1 MTDRDVHEVI
11 ALLRMVA
18 QTEIMPRFRKLGLD
32 DVRSKSGPLD
42 PVTVADEAAERVLTA
57 GFKKL
62 FPGDDV
68 LGEEAVSAD
77 PQLLQRLALPG
88 RVWVVDPIDGTANYA
103 SELPL
108 FGVMAALIEGDKVLA
123 GFIHDPLGDDTA
135 VALAG
140 SGAWMVASN
149 GARRRLHVSAPVPVA
164 EMVGSLSWRYLTEP
178 LRSRAL
184 SRLDRL
190 AAVTDYRCAAHQ
202 YRMLAAGYSHVQLF
216 GKLMPWDHAAG
227 FLLHQEAGGY
237 GRHFDGSPYAPSNL
251 YGGLVLTP
259 DEASW
264 EAFAEAILR

>member
-1 MTDRDVHEVI
+1 MTEQDINAVI
-11 ALLRMVA
+11 TLLRTVA

-42 PVTVADEAAERVLTA
+42 PVTVADEAAERALTV
-57 GFKKL
+57 GFKDL

-77 PQLLQRLALPG
+77 PDLLGRLRAPG
-88 RVWVVDPIDGTANYA
+88 RVWVIDPIDGTANYA
-103 SELPL
+103 AELPL
-108 FGVMAALIEGDKVLA
+108 FGVMAALVEGDKVLA

-140 SGAWMVASN
+140 GGAWMVAPD
-149 GARRRLHVSAPVPVA
+149 GTRRRLHVAAPVPV
-164 EMVGSLSWRYLTEP
+164 ENMVGSLSWRYFPEP
-178 LRSRAL
+178 LRSHVL

-202 YRMLAAGYSHVQLF
+202 YRMLAAGHCHVQMF
-216 GKLMPWDHAAG
+216 RKLMPWDHAAG
-227 FLLHQEAGGY
+227 VLLHQEAGGY
-237 GRHFDGSPYAPSNL
+237 GRHFDGSPYAPSNFH
-251 YGGLVLTP
+251 GGLLLAP

-264 EAFAEAILR
+264 EAFADAILR